1 MAQEFMAQGF
11 FLLFAAASVITA
23 LTVVLARNPVHSA
36 LALMA
41 CFLQISAIFVLL
53 DAPLLA
59 VIQIFVYVGA
69 IMVLFL
75 FVIMMIDVREVV
87 LQRFLPG
94 GNLSAMVL
102 IVLLG
107 VEMLALVLWS
117 DRFAVTSPVAMP
129 AGGEIRQLSKT
140 LFADYLLP
148 FEAASVIL
156 LAALVG
162 AVVLARKEHG

>member
-1 MAQEFMAQGF
+1 MGQGF
-11 FLLFAAASVITA
+11 FLLFATVSVIAA
-23 LTVVLARNPVHSA
+23 LTVVVARNPVHSA

-41 CFLQISAIFVLL
+41 CFLQISAIFILL
-53 DAPLLA
+53 GAPLPA

-75 FVIMMIDVREVV
+75 FVIMMIDVREAV

-94 GNLSAMVL
+94 GNLPALVL
-102 IVLLG
+102 LVLLG
-107 VEMLALVLWS
+107 VEMFALVLWS
-117 DRFAVTSPVAMP
+117 RRFSAVEP
-129 AGGEIRQLSKT
+129 AAVGGGDEIRQLSTT

-148 FEAASVIL
+148 FEAASVVL

-162 AVVLARKEHG
+162 AIVLARKEQG

>member
-1 MAQEFMAQGF
+1 
-11 FLLFAAASVITA
+11 
-23 LTVVLARNPVHSA
+23 

-53 DAPLLA
+53 EAPFLA

-75 FVIMMIDVREVV
+75 FVIMMIDVREAV
-87 LQRFLPG
+87 LQRFVPG
-94 GNLSAMVL
+94 GNLPALVL
-102 IVLLG
+102 VALLG
-107 VEMLALVLWS
+107 CEMVALVLWS
-117 DRFAVTSPVAMP
+117 DRFAVAEPAAM
-129 AGGEIRQLSKT
+129 GDGDNIRQLSTT

-148 FEAASVIL
+148 FEVASVIL

-162 AVVLARKEHG
+162 AIVLARKESG

>member
-1 MAQEFMAQGF
+1 MDQGF
-11 FLLFAAASVITA
+11 FLLFASVSVIAA
-23 LTVVLARNPVHSA
+23 LMVVLARNPVHSA

-53 DAPLLA
+53 GAPLLA

-75 FVIMMIDVREVV
+75 FVIMMIDVREAV

-94 GNLSAMVL
+94 GNLPAL
-102 IVLLG
+102 ALLVLLG
-107 VEMLALVLWS
+107 VEMFVLVLRS
-117 DRFAVTSPVAMP
+117 GRFSATGTVATP
-129 AGGEIRQLSKT
+129 GGDEIRQLSTT

-148 FEAASVIL
+148 FETASVIL
-156 LAALVG
+156 LAALIG
-162 AVVLARKEHG
+162 AIVLARKESG

>member
-1 MAQEFMAQGF
+1 MDQGF
-11 FLLFAAASVITA
+11 FLLFATVSVITA

-53 DAPLLA
+53 GAPLLA

-75 FVIMMIDVREVV
+75 FVIMMIDVREAV
-87 LQRFLPG
+87 LQRFMPG
-94 GNLSAMVL
+94 GNLPALVL
-102 IVLLG
+102 VVLLG
-107 VEMLALVLWS
+107 VEMLALVLSSARFSVTEPIARPS
-117 DRFAVTSPVAMP
+117 DD
-129 AGGEIRQLSKT
+129 EIRQLSTT

-148 FEAASVIL
+148 FETASVIL

-162 AVVLARKEHG
+162 AIMLARKEPG

>member
-1 MAQEFMAQGF
+1 MDQGF
-11 FLLFAAASVITA
+11 FLLFATVSVITA

-41 CFLQISAIFVLL
+41 CFLNISAIFVMLE
-53 DAPLLA
+53 APLLA

-75 FVIMMIDVREVV
+75 FVIMMIDVREAV

-94 GNLSAMVL
+94 GNLPAMVL
-102 IVLLG
+102 LILLG
-107 VEMLALVLWS
+107 IEMLVLVLWT
-117 DRFAVTSPVAMP
+117 DRFSITEP
-129 AGGEIRQLSKT
+129 AGISGGDQTRQLSTT

-162 AVVLARKEHG
+162 AIVLARKEQG

>member
-1 MAQEFMAQGF
+1 MDQGF
-11 FLLFAAASVITA
+11 FLFFATGSVITA
-23 LTVVLARNPVHSA
+23 LMVILAWNPVHSA

-53 DAPLLA
+53 EAPLLA

-75 FVIMMIDVREVV
+75 FVIMMIDVREAV

-94 GNLSAMVL
+94 GNLPAL
-102 IVLLG
+102 GLLVLLG
-107 VEMLALVLWS
+107 AEMLVLVLWS
-117 DRFAVTSPVAMP
+117 DRFSITEP
-129 AGGEIRQLSKT
+129 AATRTGGEIRQLSTT

-148 FEAASVIL
+148 FEAASIIL
-156 LAALVG
+156 LVAVIG
-162 AVVLARKEHG
+162 AIVLARKEQG

>member
-1 MAQEFMAQGF
+1 MDQGF
-11 FLLFAAASVITA
+11 FLLFATASVITA
-23 LTVVLARNPVHSA
+23 LTVVVARNPVHSA

-53 DAPLLA
+53 EAPLLA

-75 FVIMMIDVREVV
+75 FVIMMIDVREAV

-94 GNLSAMVL
+94 GNLPALVL
-102 IVLLG
+102 LVLLG
-107 VEMLALVLWS
+107 IEMLVLVLWS
-117 DRFAVTSPVAMP
+117 DRFSATEPVA
-129 AGGEIRQLSKT
+129 ARGGDPIRELSTT

-148 FEAASVIL
+148 FEVASIIL

-162 AVVLARKEHG
+162 AIMLARKESG

>member
-1 MAQEFMAQGF
+1 MDQGF
-11 FLLFAAASVITA
+11 FLLFATVSVITA

-53 DAPLLA
+53 GAPLLA

-75 FVIMMIDVREVV
+75 FVIMMIDVREAV
-87 LQRFLPG
+87 LQRFMPG
-94 GNLSAMVL
+94 GNLPALVL
-102 IVLLG
+102 VVLLG
-107 VEMLALVLWS
+107 VEMLVLVLSSARFSVTEPIARPS
-117 DRFAVTSPVAMP
+117 DD
-129 AGGEIRQLSKT
+129 EIRQLSTT

-148 FEAASVIL
+148 FETASVIL

-162 AVVLARKEHG
+162 AIMLARKEPG

>member
-1 MAQEFMAQGF
+1 MDQGF
-11 FLLFAAASVITA
+11 FLLFATVSVITA

-53 DAPLLA
+53 EAPLLA

-75 FVIMMIDVREVV
+75 FVIMMIDVREAV
-87 LQRFLPG
+87 LQRFVPG
-94 GNLSAMVL
+94 GNLPALVL
-102 IVLLG
+102 LVLLG
-107 VEMLALVLWS
+107 VEMLVLVLLS
-117 DRFAVTSPVAMP
+117 ERFSVTEPVATR
-129 AGGEIRQLSKT
+129 GGEIRALSTT

-148 FEAASVIL
+148 FEVASVIL

-162 AVVLARKEHG
+162 AIVLARKESG